1 MEQPIGIRLPREM
14 LKRISDLGKDQMEDR
29 STIIR
34 KLVFAGYLQLIK
46 ENAAK
51 EYIGGKITISEA
63 AKMSNLT
70 IWEMER
76 YLIEK
81 GYKSD
86 YSIDDLDKELKLL
99 KNK

>member
-1 MEQPIGIRLPREM
+1 
-14 LKRISDLGKDQMEDR
+14 
-29 STIIR
+29 
-34 KLVFAGYLQLIK
+34 
-46 ENAAK
+46 
-51 EYIGGKITISEA
+51 
-63 AKMSNLT
+63 MSNLT

-99 KNK
+99 KNKWYKVVQHPYIGKYGYYNAHKFKSQ